1 MKLNFEEPKI
11 VVESFSVEDT
21 LTVSWIPELGPDE
34 TNPFG
39 GLNPISGN

>member
-21 LTVSWIPELGPDE
+21 LTVSWIPELGPNE
-34 TNPFG
+34 TNPIG
-39 GLNPISGN
+39 GLNAIDEN